1 MGVNINSEV
10 LIRQG
15 LTGSTLK
22 RLLSFFYRVDN
33 YGEAKVAAYARGIQL
48 LGVWSSFSSLVE
60 IYFPEISNVCLRVS
74 NCDIFGT
81 DTGEYGKKF
90 FKVRHLFLFSQVMPL

>member
-10 LIRQG
+10 LIRWG
-15 LTGSTLK
+15 LTLK

-48 LGVWSSFSSLVE
+48 LGVWSRFSSLVE
-60 IYFPEISNVCLRVS
+60 IYFSETSNVCLVRVL
-74 NCDIFGT
+74 NCDVFGT
-81 DTGEYGKKF
+81 DTGEYGK
-90 FKVRHLFLFSQVMPL
+90 